1 MPRVD
6 LPAYI
11 FPSRFSAHK
20 RRKWGTFRMINIL
33 LAPSSSSVAL
43 SPDGRPTLI
52 DYSQA
57 QRRGRPHPPFCVYFF
72 WLFCCHPLLQQ
83 AACRDASFN
92 GPRVLLAIS
101 LSNCLLPP
109 FLTTTPPSFRTRPAG
124 NASCC
129 LPLSFGFSRS
139 HEKERRGKNQI
150 AETGFRHDT
159 KKRRWHGVGSR
170 VLHGAGSG
178 KPIPHESFI
187 IRVHLPLLCCPHLL
201 HSRGGVWRESRN
213 NRGRRQASKKTLAK
227 V

>member
-1 MPRVD
+1 MITR
-6 LPAYI
+6 
-11 FPSRFSAHK
+11 
-20 RRKWGTFRMINIL
+20 RRKGEGGLIL
-33 LAPSSSSVAL
+33 LFVCTFFGFSVA
-43 SPDGRPTLI
+43 T
-52 DYSQA
+52 
-57 QRRGRPHPPFCVYFF
+57 PFCSRQ
-72 WLFCCHPLLQQ
+72 P
-83 AACRDASFN
+83 CRDASFN